1 MAPEVPR
8 HDAERGED
16 ASEGEKENTA
26 SRWPPVLGGD
36 EDELVLE
43 IFLTKGYWAGLG
55 PCWARACWAAGGA
68 PLLGSATGKPLS
80 IFFSGFFFLFYF
92 LFSFSIL

>member
-1 MAPEVPR
+1 MAPGVPR

-43 IFLTKGYWAGLG
+43 IFFNEGVLGWPWAVLG
-55 PCWARACWAAGGA
+55 PC
-68 PLLGSATGKPLS
+68 LLGCWWGSVAGLC
-80 IFFSGFFFLFYF
+80 YR
-92 LFSFSIL
+92 